1 MDIAGSAFWF
11 LVAVGILVTFHE
23 FGHFIVARRMGV
35 KVLRFS
41 VGFGRVLW
49 SRRDRHGTEF
59 AIAVIP
65 LGGYVKMLDER
76 ETEVPPEQAH
86 LAFNNKSLGARAA
99 IVAAGPIFN
108 LIFTVFAYWAMF
120 VAGIQEFSPVLGQM
134 EGAAAEAGFNKGE
147 RIVAVDDQPVR
158 SWSQVMLELVPR
170 SYEQSSVNITV
181 QRADGGEVVR
191 RLPLKGPDGEA
202 LDETRILGQ
211 LGLNPWHRN
220 PDVIVG
226 RVVED
231 LPASRSDLTAGDR
244 IIRINGEA
252 TPTFKEF
259 QEQLQAQAKAHD
271 GELTFTVI
279 RDGREKQVAIKA
291 QSKPDENGQP
301 SWRIGMYYE
310 LYTELQRFGLL
321 ESIPKSLQE
330 SWRVTAGSMTML
342 YHMLAGRA
350 SLKNLSGPITIAQVA
365 NASAQGGLSDFLS
378 FLALISL
385 SLAIVNLLPIP
396 VLDGGHLLYY
406 FIEWVKGSPL
416 SEQAQTVGLF
426 IGLAMIIGMMGLAFY
441 NDIARNF
448 S

>member
-1 MDIAGSAFWF
+1 MEILGSVFWF

-23 FGHFIVARRMGV
+23 FGHFIVARWMGV

-49 SRRDRHGTEF
+49 SRTDRYGTEF
-59 AIAVIP
+59 AIAAIP

-76 ETEVPPEQAH
+76 ESEVPTDQSH
-86 LAFNNKSLGARAA
+86 LAFNNKSLGARSA
-99 IVAAGPIFN
+99 IIAAGPIFN

-120 VAGIQEFSPVLGQM
+120 VVGVEELRPVLGQVD
-134 EGAAAEAGFNKGE
+134 GTAAAAAFNKGE
-147 RIVAVDDQPVR
+147 RIVQIDGQPVR

-170 SYEQSSVNITV
+170 SYQQTSVSVTVERVDGGRAVRSLPLQS
-181 QRADGGEVVR
+181 ADGGE
-191 RLPLKGPDGEA
+191 
-202 LDETRILGQ
+202 LDEVKILDQ
-211 LGLNPWHRN
+211 LGLKPWHRN
-220 PDVIVG
+220 PDVVVG
-226 RVVED
+226 KLVEGM
-231 LPASRSDLTAGDR
+231 PAKRAGMQVGDR
-244 IIRINGEA
+244 LVAVDGIPVSDRES
-252 TPTFKEF
+252 FVEV
-259 QEQLQAQAKAHD
+259 LQAQASSQEGALVLTLMR
-271 GELTFTVI
+271 GGQAIELP
-279 RDGREKQVAIKA
+279 IKA
-291 QSKPDENGQP
+291 QSAVLEDGKAYWQ
-301 SWRIGMYYE
+301 IGMYYE
-310 LYTELQRFGLL
+310 MYYELQRYGVL

-330 SWRVTAGSMTML
+330 SWRVTTASMTML

-365 NASAQGGLSDFLS
+365 NASANSGFSNFLK

-396 VLDGGHLLYY
+396 VLDGGHLLYNLV
-406 FIEWVKGSPL
+406 EWVKGSPL

-441 NDIARNF
+441 NDIARQL